1 LQVWKKEC
9 IFAPHFSKKIEKI
22 CYSMDKAQVYNSV
35 RNCISEELDDFER
48 LFEGVLRTRVP
59 LADSV
64 IHYFL
69 ERSGKQLRPIM
80 TILAAKMLGQVNEAT
95 INGAAALDL
104 LHNATLM
111 HDDVVDQSSTRRG
124 RDTINKIWDNKV
136 AVLMGDFFLSKCL
149 ACSNATGSLA
159 ISNVLADMVAM
170 LVEGELEQ
178 ISNVRTH
185 LLSEDAYFS
194 VIRGK
199 TASLF
204 AACMKVGALSAGATA
219 DEEERLTK
227 VGELMG
233 LIFQIRDDIFD
244 YYPSTKDVGKPTGHD
259 IMEGKITLPL
269 LYAFQHAPED
279 EAVRMKEII
288 DQPQELTI
296 SQVEQ
301 LVEFAKNIGGIE
313 YAQAKMKNIS
323 FEAKKML
330 STFPESDAREAIM
343 SLIDYFSDRNY

>member
-1 LQVWKKEC
+1 
-9 IFAPHFSKKIEKI
+9 
-22 CYSMDKAQVYNSV
+22 MDKPQVYNSI
-35 RNCISEELDDFER
+35 RNCIAEELEDFDH
-48 LFEGVLRTRVP
+48 LFESVLRTRVP

-69 ERSGKQLRPIM
+69 ERNGKQLRPIL
-80 TILAAKMLGQVNEAT
+80 TLLSAKMLGKVNEAT
-95 INGAAALDL
+95 IYGAAALDL

-111 HDDVVDQSSTRRG
+111 HDDVVDQSATRRG
-124 RDTINKIWDNKV
+124 RDTINNIWDNRI

-149 ACSNATGSLA
+149 NCSNATGSLR
-159 ISNVLADMVAM
+159 ISCVLADMVTM

-204 AACMKVGALSAGATA
+204 AACMRVGALSVGASA
-219 DEEERLTK
+219 DVEERMAK

-233 LIFQIRDDIFD
+233 MVFQIRDDIFD
-244 YYPSTKDVGKPTGHD
+244 YYPSTKEVGKPTGHD

-269 LYAFQHAPED
+269 LYAFQHAPAD
-279 EAVRMKEII
+279 EAARMKAIVE
-288 DQPQELTI
+288 QSQMLTGC
-296 SQVEQ
+296 QVAQ
-301 LVEFAKNIGGIE
+301 LVEFAKSIGGIE

-323 FEAKKML
+323 YEAKKLL
-330 STFPESDAREAIM
+330 STFPESDARGAIM

>member
-1 LQVWKKEC
+1 VYLCTAIYKKDKENRFHMNKTT
-9 IFAPHFSKKIEKI
+9 I
-22 CYSMDKAQVYNSV
+22 YSSV
-35 RNCISEELDDFER
+35 RNCISEELKDFER
-48 LFEGVLRTRVP
+48 VFESVLRTRVP

-80 TILAAKMLGQVNEAT
+80 TLLAAKMLGKVNEAT
-95 INGAAALDL
+95 NYGAVALEL

-111 HDDVVDQSSTRRG
+111 HDDVIDQSPTRRG
-124 RDTINKIWDNKV
+124 SDTINKIWDNKV

-149 ACSNATGSLA
+149 HCSNATGSLQ
-159 ISNVLADMVAM
+159 ISKVLSDMVAM

-185 LLSEDAYFS
+185 LLSEESYFS

-204 AACMKVGALSAGATA
+204 AACMKVGALSVEASEA
-219 DEEERLTK
+219 DMERLAK

-233 LIFQIRDDIFD
+233 MVFQIRDDIFD
-244 YYPSTKDVGKPTGHD
+244 YYPFSKEVGKPTGHD

-269 LYAFQHAPED
+269 LYAFQHAPTD
-279 EAVRMKEII
+279 EAARMKEIVE
-288 DQPQELTI
+288 QSQELTEC
-296 SQVEQ
+296 QVAQ
-301 LVEFAKNIGGIE
+301 LVEFAKSIGGIE

-323 FEAKKML
+323 YEAKKLL

-343 SLIDYFSDRNY
+343 GLIDYFSDRKS

>member
-1 LQVWKKEC
+1 MYLC
-9 IFAPHFSKKIEKI
+9 AAISKKDEEI
-22 CYSMDKAQVYNSV
+22 CIPMDKTQVYNSV
-35 RNCISEELDDFER
+35 RICISEELNDFEHM
-48 LFEGVLRTRVP
+48 FEGVLRTRVP

-80 TILAAKMLGQVNEAT
+80 TLLAAKMLGNVNEAT
-95 INGAAALDL
+95 TYGAVALEL

-111 HDDVVDQSSTRRG
+111 HDDVIDQSSTRRG
-124 RDTINKIWDNKV
+124 SETINKIWDNKV

-149 ACSNATGSLA
+149 YCSNATGSLQ
-159 ISNVLADMVAM
+159 ISRVLSDMVTM

-204 AACMKVGALSAGATA
+204 AACMKIGALSVEAPET
-219 DEEERLTK
+219 DKERLAK

-233 LIFQIRDDIFD
+233 MVFQIRDDIFD
-244 YYPSTKDVGKPTGHD
+244 YYPSTKEVGKPTGHD

-269 LYAFQHAPED
+269 LYALQHAPAD
-279 EAVRMKEII
+279 EAARMKAII
-288 DQPQELTI
+288 EQPQELTG
-296 SQVEQ
+296 SQIAQ
-301 LVEFAKNIGGIE
+301 LVEFAKSIGGIE

-323 FEAKKML
+323 YEAKKLL
-330 STFPESDAREAIM
+330 STFPESDAREAVM
-343 SLIDYFSDRNY
+343 CLIDYFSDRNY